1 MPPKN
6 LTFSYSFQN
15 RDLKL
20 ENILLDKFGH
30 IKVTDFGLSKLQ
42 AEGDEESS
50 SQAEVTH
57 VVGTLEYLVRKE
69 TIGKRGR

>member
-1 MPPKN
+1 M
-6 LTFSYSFQN
+6 
-15 RDLKL
+15 

-50 SQAEVTH
+50 QGEVTH
-57 VVGTLEYLVRKE
+57 VVGTLEYLVKYKIKKKAQIYNNINAFCNRHLNC
-69 TIGKRGR
+69 